1 MTTALTRE
9 RATETHSLG
18 FIDHA
23 KDSAVPRSEGTL
35 DRLIS
40 GLLRAF
46 FIAMAVMWIVTSIA
60 EIFR

>member
-1 MTTALTRE
+1 MTTTLIRE
-9 RATETHSLG
+9 RATEIHTVG

-23 KDSAVPRSEGTL
+23 KDSEMPRSEGTL